1 MSEQRPPLTRNFSA
15 AVRHAARATH
25 IRRPLAKRKRKNDL
39 ERRRLIND
47 YSSGSDSS
55 GASTADSDGLFP
67 PRTGWTDEDP
77 HPPNPHQALP
87 VYRTI
92 FMIRRDVIC
101 SIDDPYSLEQLKA
114 PRINLAIVRPLVD
127 RLYNLH
133 DVSVVYCLLVNR
145 MQFLREQSYKA
156 HHQTVNLT
164 RALLCELAAEKI
176 LRRFNEHNPGP
187 KGLLLLAN
195 ILVAGF
201 EPFQNAPLEV
211 IQENSHAMHWAIQNR
226 GGYERKLTSLEVA
239 IISQSKSF
247 LSNTAC
253 QKVVDAIYKG
263 RLVYTPNSFIDI
275 IPDHYKH
282 KPISLY
288 QPARAPLLNQYR
300 LIVPRTRNFLE
311 VVQFVILLILYVL
324 TMIHR
329 GDNVRDHEIHITGY
343 EVVFMVY
350 AFGWV
355 LDQTASMLEHGW
367 KVYTQNLWSFLDV
380 IFSSIYLVYFCLR
393 LHAFAVHNHQLSHQA
408 LDLLSCA
415 APVLIPRLAFNLM
428 SENMLFVSLRAMM
441 SDFLTLTLLA
451 VWCFVGFLLSMKWL
465 NYDAEYPHK
474 SITLGKWMLWVWF
487 GLDGT
492 GIQRSIE
499 LHRYLGPVLMVAFAF
514 LGNTLFL
521 TILVSMLTNTFSNI
535 VRNATAEIQ
544 FRRAV
549 LTFEGVKS
557 DAIFAYQPP
566 FNILALG
573 ILLPLK
579 FIVNPRWFH
588 KINVFCVRFINAPLL
603 LAISVIE
610 RQTLWNSA
618 SSSLA
623 YRLRD
628 MIEHTHIGAVTP
640 RGTRLRFG
648 SQGTLYDFNWLARL
662 RRRLAFWTFSRFSI
676 HGDIQAVFDT
686 EPPQSVLDEIE
697 DMDEWNGRERL
708 NRPLSVS
715 QFDSGDGLSPQDRR
729 SSMTGNI
736 GGLPSTEENGGPTR
750 PANPQRAST
759 HSSDHLI
766 WAENLRD
773 PTDYRRA
780 AMRKDSNLSLGT
792 GADAQ
797 LEEMVHESTQRMERL
812 EKGFRRLEN
821 LLTRVLNED
830 DGSQNESAGNSSSSD
845 AKGEDAPLNESVEL
859 ENQIE

>member
-1 MSEQRPPLTRNFSA
+1 MF
-15 AVRHAARATH
+15 
-25 IRRPLAKRKRKNDL
+25 
-39 ERRRLIND
+39 
-47 YSSGSDSS
+47 
-55 GASTADSDGLFP
+55 
-67 PRTGWTDEDP
+67 
-77 HPPNPHQALP
+77 
-87 VYRTI
+87 
-92 FMIRRDVIC
+92 
-101 SIDDPYSLEQLKA
+101 
-114 PRINLAIVRPLVD
+114 PLVRQTLLEMPVSFFKLHTLSPLD
-127 RLYNLH
+127 CLVHGFRLSRIPLI
-133 DVSVVYCLLVNR
+133 SLIVYCLLVNR

-164 RALLCELAAEKI
+164 RALLCELVAEKI

-201 EPFQNAPLEV
+201 EPFQNAPPEV
-211 IQENSHAMHWAIQNR
+211 IQQNSHAMYWVVQNR
-226 GGYERKLTSLEVA
+226 GGYERKLTCLEVA

-247 LSNTAC
+247 LASTAC

-288 QPARAPLLNQYR
+288 QPRRAPLLNQYR

-311 VVQFVILLILYVL
+311 VAQFMILLILYVL
-324 TMIHR
+324 AMIHR
-329 GDNVRDHEIHITGY
+329 GDGVRDHEINVTGY
-343 EVVFMVY
+343 EVCFMIY

-355 LDQTASMLEHGW
+355 LDLLATMLEHGW

-380 IFSSIYLVYFCLR
+380 TFSLIYCAYFVLRTRALVT
-393 LHAFAVHNHQLSHQA
+393 HNHQLSHQA

-415 APVLIPRLAFNLM
+415 APVLVPRLAFNLL

-451 VWCFVGFLLSMKWL
+451 VWCFGGFLLSMKWL
-465 NYDAEYPHK
+465 NYDADFQHK
-474 SITLGKWMLWVWF
+474 SITISKWMLWVWF

-499 LHRYLGPVLMVAFAF
+499 LHKVLGPVLMVAFAF

-521 TILVSMLTNTFSNI
+521 TILVSMLTNTFSKI
-535 VRNATAEIQ
+535 VANATAEIQ

-557 DAIFAYQPP
+557 DAIFSYQPP

-579 FIVNPRWFH
+579 FIVTPRWFH
-588 KINVFCVRFINAPLL
+588 KINVFSIRFINAPLL
-603 LAISVIE
+603 LIITLIE
-610 RQTLWNSA
+610 RQTLWTSA

-623 YRLRD
+623 FRLRD
-628 MIEHTHIGAVTP
+628 LITLHSGSPETTP
-640 RGTRLRFG
+640 RSKYRFG
-648 SQGTLYDFNWLARL
+648 SQGTLFHPSWLSRV
-662 RRRLAFWTFSRFSI
+662 RQNLAFWTLARFSI

-686 EPPQSVLDEIE
+686 EPPKSVLDEIE
-697 DMDEWNGRERL
+697 YMDEWDGRGRL
-708 NRPLSVS
+708 DRELSIP
-715 QFDSGDGLSPQDRR
+715 QFDDSTANSPQEQRYR
-729 SSMTGNI
+729 GSLSAQAV
-736 GGLPSTEENGGPTR
+736 R
-750 PANPQRAST
+750 PDPNKEISRPQIPQREST
-759 HSSDHLI
+759 TSSDHLM
-766 WAENLRD
+766 WAGDLHD

-780 AMRKDSNLSLGT
+780 ARRKDSSLSLGT
-792 GADAQ
+792 GADGQ
-797 LEEMVHESTQRMERL
+797 LEEMVHEQTQKLERL

-821 LLTRVLNED
+821 LLARVLNED
-830 DGSQNESAGNSSSSD
+830 DGPGAAESEAEEDESGSGKETAKEGSSSD
-845 AKGEDAPLNESVEL
+845 MSK
-859 ENQIE
+859 QIE